1 MKTNSRRYRRH
12 RNPEAPEKKETPF
25 FTRNQQKVQAK
36 ETPFF
41 QPKLAV
47 GQPGD
52 KFEREADTVADK
64 VVNKQAANDTALQRK
79 EISSVQAKGMP
90 EAEKEKEK
98 PVQKKDAPDKKEEE
112 KPVQKKDDPLN
123 KEEEKPVQKKD
134 DPLKKEEEKPVQ
146 KKDDPLNKE
155 EEKPIQK
162 KEEMEKR
169 EEKGAEVPV
178 MTKRESNGQQQADGH
193 SGLEQRLQQRS
204 GGKALSPQLAAEMS
218 QAIGADF
225 NGVHVHTGEEATQM
239 NRDLGAQAFTH
250 GNDIYF
256 NSGKYDP
263 SSTNGKRLLAHELT
277 HVVQQGAAPAA
288 AEKASASAAHA
299 APSVQRDTSTPLP
312 EDAVVNPKSKV
323 ATFRSGDFDVVVK
336 PDKRAKKGAKG
347 VKSNGAVT
355 YGNISA
361 SIKPVIVKG
370 KIVSVVIKRK
380 LSIQTVYG
388 HGADPEADSA
398 YGKGHIEKDK
408 KEGNTSLRFHEGCHG
423 QDYIDYVKG
432 MPFPTISV
440 EEPLTKKEFKK
451 LLKDWKNDV
460 KTFQKD
466 MEGMSK
472 ASTDDVKDP
481 DPAPATTEAV
491 EE

>member
-12 RNPEAPEKKETPF
+12 RNPETPEKKETPF
-25 FTRNQQKVQAK
+25 FTRSPQKVQAK
-36 ETPFF
+36 EDAFF

-64 VVNKQAANDTALQRK
+64 VVNKQASNDTALQRK

-90 EAEKEKEK
+90 EAEKEKEM
-98 PVQKKDAPDKKEEE
+98 PVQKMG
-112 KPVQKKDDPLN
+112 
-123 KEEEKPVQKKD
+123 

-146 KKDDPLNKE
+146 KKDDPLKKE

-178 MTKRESNGQQQADGH
+178 MTKRESNSGQQADGH
-193 SGLEQRLQQRS
+193 TGLEQRLQKR
-204 GGKALSPQLAAEMS
+204 GGGHTMSPQLAAEMS
-218 QAIGADF
+218 HAIGADF
-225 NGVHVHTGEEATQM
+225 NGVRIHTGEEATQM

-288 AEKASASAAHA
+288 AEKASASAANA
-299 APSVQRDTSTPLP
+299 APGVQRETSTPLP

-336 PDKRAKKGAKG
+336 PDKRAKKGAKS
-347 VKSNGAVT
+347 VKANGAVT

-361 SIKPVIVKG
+361 SIKPVVVKG
-370 KIVSVVIKRK
+370 KVVSVIIKRK

-398 YGKGHIEKDK
+398 YGKGHIEKDR

-472 ASTDDVKDP
+472 VSTDDVKDP
-481 DPAPATTEAV
+481 APAPAATEAV